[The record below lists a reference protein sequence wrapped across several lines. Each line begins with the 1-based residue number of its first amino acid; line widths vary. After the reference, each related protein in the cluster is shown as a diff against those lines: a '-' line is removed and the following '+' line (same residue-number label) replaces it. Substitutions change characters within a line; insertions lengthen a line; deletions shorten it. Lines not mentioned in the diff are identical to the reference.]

1 MRTIYVLTN
10 PEDGWDCISNAFGSL
25 ESFLKNFPEMFLDE
39 EEEELLELF
48 SKVKTLEQAK
58 KFVQRMGFIF
68 HEVTLY
74 D

>member
-10 PEDGWDCISNAFGSL
+10 PEDGWDCISDAFGSL
-25 ESFLKNFPEMFLDE
+25 ESFLENFPERFIDE
-39 EEEELLELF
+39 EEEELLALF
-48 SKVKTLEQAK
+48 SKVETLAQAK
-58 KFVQRMGFIF
+58 KFVRRMGFIL